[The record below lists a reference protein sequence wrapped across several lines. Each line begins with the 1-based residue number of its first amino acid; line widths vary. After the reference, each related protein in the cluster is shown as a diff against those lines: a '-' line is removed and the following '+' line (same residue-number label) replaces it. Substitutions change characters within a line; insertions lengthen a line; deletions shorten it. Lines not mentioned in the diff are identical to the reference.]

1 MNTTRAADILGIT
14 PKQLRSY
21 LRKHPH
27 LVPAQGR
34 TYVLTMDDVERIRAT
49 LPVATCDDSLLAED
63 IPGLPIELLTE
74 PTAREQFEAL
84 RRERAHRLDQLL
96 RARRMSLG
104 QMSES
109 RLIANG
115 RIIDLKQNA

>member
-49 LPVATCDDSLLAED
+49 FPVDTNELPLEED
-63 IPGLPIELLTE
+63 VPGLPIELLTE